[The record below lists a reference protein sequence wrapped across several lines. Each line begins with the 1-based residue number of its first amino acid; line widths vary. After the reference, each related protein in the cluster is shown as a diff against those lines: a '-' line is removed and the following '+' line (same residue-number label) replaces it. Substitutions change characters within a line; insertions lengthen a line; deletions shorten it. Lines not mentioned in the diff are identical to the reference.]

1 MVNFGFRYKLKT
13 CVVRACMRKLM
24 YYWLGNKSSL
34 TITKSGFCRCIK
46 QTTCQAVK
54 KGHRHDLRSE
64 FNSHFLCLKWFICAF

>member
-1 MVNFGFRYKLKT
+1 MVNFGFRYKLLT

-34 TITKSGFCRCIK
+34 TITKSGFCHCIDKNTK

-54 KGHRHDLRSE
+54 KRTQTRFE
-64 FNSHFLCLKWFICAF
+64 IRI